1 MVNLAHERIN
11 EIGGSS
17 TMTTATVAV
26 IYVPPG
32 EFDTYALDCSL
43 ECERKGY
50 DMYGITPDWAE
61 AVQLKES
68 GEVDCIVVGSSD
80 HIDPHNLPG
89 VEVAGEAADHD
100 AVDERRGRSRRRP
113 RIV

>member
-1 MVNLAHERIN
+1 M
-11 EIGGSS
+11 
-17 TMTTATVAV
+17 TATVAV

-32 EFDTYALDCSL
+32 EFDAYALRCSL

-50 DMYGITPDWAE
+50 EMYGITPDWDE
-61 AVQLKES
+61 AVELKDS
-68 GEVDCIVVGSSD
+68 GEVDKIVVGHRS

-89 VEVAGEAADHD
+89 VEVAGEGAADHVV
-100 AVDERRGRSRRRP
+100 VDERRGRSRRRRP